1 MPFFSPLAPSVVPQT
16 RHLRSP
22 ALASEFLELFIVY
35 SYAGEKANGL
45 FCSLVMVAL
54 HLKQIVLFLAAL
66 FYLVIF
72 RLPERGFCLFSVWH
86 QSRNNKLLILLPIPW
101 TLGFQFFEPLH
112 SSSGTVC
119 TRPPGLIPSYAFESH
134 APFSASVLL
143 KTLTLQLILK
153 ATTVLINYIFWGEK
167 RWKEL

>member
-1 MPFFSPLAPSVVPQT
+1 MASLFSPLTPSVAPQT
-16 RHLRSP
+16 RHLGSP
-22 ALASEFLELFIVY
+22 GLVSEFLELFIIY
-35 SYAGEKANGL
+35 SYAGGKANGL
-45 FCSLVMVAL
+45 FWSLVTVAL

-112 SSSGTVC
+112 CSSGTVC
-119 TRPPGLIPSYAFESH
+119 TRPPGLLPSNTFEPH
-134 APFSASVLL
+134 APFSASVLW
-143 KTLTLQLILK
+143 KTLTLQLIL
-153 ATTVLINYIFWGEK
+153 
-167 RWKEL
+167 